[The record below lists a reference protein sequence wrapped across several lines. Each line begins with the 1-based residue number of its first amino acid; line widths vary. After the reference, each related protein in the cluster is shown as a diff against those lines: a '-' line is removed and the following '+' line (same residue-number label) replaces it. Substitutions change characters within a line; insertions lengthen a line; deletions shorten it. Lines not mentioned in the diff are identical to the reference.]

1 MILSLSSL
9 FSIVL
14 HSLLL
19 LYLNGYK
26 VKHTTIRTKTQNI
39 IKRLETQNYI
49 SHKPNEIKT
58 IKEKKKKKT
67 HLGHILLAIGRRTS
81 GCGGGAN
88 QEDEDDLTLCP
99 V

>member
-19 LYLNGYK
+19 LYLNDYK

-39 IKRLETQNYI
+39 IERFETQNYL
-49 SHKPNEIKT
+49 SYKPNEIKT

-67 HLGHILLAIGRRTS
+67 HLGHILLEVRRRTS
-81 GCGGGAN
+81 ECGESGVYVCGGKLG
-88 QEDEDDLTLCP
+88 
-99 V
+99 